1 MAGLNKA
8 IVIGRLGLDPKI
20 TKFDTGSMSAFISIA
35 TSENYTDKA
44 TGEKKE
50 NTEWHAVKAWGKLAE
65 IMEKYLKKGSQVCIE
80 GKMKT
85 DKYTDKTGEER
96 YSKYILASNMM
107 MLDTRDKWVDNQQP
121 PAEDY
126 TKRDDFD
133 FNAGDDIPF

>member
-20 TKFDTGSMSAFISIA
+20 TKFDTGSIGAFISIA
-35 TSENYTDKA
+35 TSEYYTDKV
-44 TGEKKE
+44 TGEKRE
-50 NTEWHAVKAWGKLAE
+50 ITEWHAVKAWGKLAE

-85 DKYTDKTGEER
+85 DKYTDKQGEER

-107 MLDTRDKWVDNQQP
+107 MLDSKEKGVDNHQ
-121 PAEDY
+121 PAEPDY
-126 TKRDDFD
+126 NKREDFD
-133 FNAGDDIPF
+133 FNSGDEIPF

>member
-20 TKFDTGSMSAFISIA
+20 TKFDTGSINAFISIA

-50 NTEWHAVKAWGKLAE
+50 ITEWHAVKAWGKLAE
-65 IMEKYLKKGSQVCIE
+65 IMEKYLKKGSQVCVE

-85 DKYTDKTGEER
+85 DKYTDKQGEER

-107 MLDTRDKWVDNQQP
+107 MLDSKERGADNHQP
-121 PAEDY
+121 PSEDY
-126 TKRDDFD
+126 AKREDFD
-133 FNAGDDIPF
+133 FASGDDIPF